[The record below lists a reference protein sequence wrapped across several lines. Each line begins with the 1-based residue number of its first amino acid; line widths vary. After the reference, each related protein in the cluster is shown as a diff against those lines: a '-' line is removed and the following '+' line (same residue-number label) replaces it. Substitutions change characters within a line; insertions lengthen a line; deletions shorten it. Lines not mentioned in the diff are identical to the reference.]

1 MTQIQVQHGNC
12 TGKSREN
19 NGQIERRE
27 GTNRME
33 KARICLWVIVFL
45 NVLSLQVA
53 SADVSAESKEE
64 QATATLKDTEVSRLA
79 KQIWQAFFSADG
91 RFRQEGIFRDG
102 SPNRYRYRIRL
113 RIGGNFPIRS
123 KVNLGFRMV
132 TGATD
137 DPTTGNV
144 DLDNYFSKKG
154 FNLDRLFLRY
164 SPSSLLTI
172 TMGKFANPFE
182 HVELVFH
189 NDVQLEGAA
198 QQFRLKDVGFIDQV
212 QLNFG
217 QFVLDEIKTK
227 PDTNLFAGQ
236 LFVKGFHFKGLSFGT
251 TLYEYRNE
259 DNIAQ
264 AVEEGKL
271 GGGDTN
277 TRIGTGTGTSSYLSG
292 FRMIEGLAKHE
303 FEIAAVPLWLLGA
316 YGQNLLAD
324 INDKA
329 YWAEIGVGPIARL
342 RELKALYHYVWV
354 ERESMI
360 SNYNNADIFNP
371 NTHGHELKFVLP
383 IEKNISVEVLYF
395 IAKDIIASDTNPYQH
410 KTRLQIK
417 VKF

>member
-1 MTQIQVQHGNC
+1 
-12 TGKSREN
+12 
-19 NGQIERRE
+19 
-27 GTNRME
+27 ME
-33 KARICLWVIVFL
+33 KARIYLCAIVFL
-45 NVLSLQVA
+45 SVLSLQIV
-53 SADVSAESKEE
+53 SADVFAESKEE
-64 QATATLKDTEVSRLA
+64 QAATTLKDQEISQLG
-79 KQIWQAFFSADG
+79 KQLWGAFFSADG

-102 SPNRYRYRIRL
+102 SPNRYRYRIRF
-113 RIGGNFPIRS
+113 RMSGNFPIHS
-123 KVNLGFRMV
+123 KVDLGFRMV

-164 SPSSLLTI
+164 TPSQSLTI
-172 TMGKFANPFE
+172 TMGKFPNPFE

-198 QQFRLKDVGFIDQV
+198 QQFRLKDVGFIRQA
-212 QLNFG
+212 QLNLG
-217 QFVLDEIKTK
+217 QFILDEIKSG

-236 LFVKGFHFKGLSFGT
+236 LFVEGFHFKGLSFGA

-264 AVEEGKL
+264 VVEEGRL

-277 TRIGTGTGTSSYLSG
+277 TRIGVGTGTSTYRFG
-292 FRMIEGLAKHE
+292 FRTVEGLAKQE
-303 FEIAAVPLWLLGA
+303 FEIASTPLWLLAA

-324 INDKA
+324 VNDKA
-329 YWAEIGVGPIARL
+329 YWAEIGVGPIPRL
-342 RELKALYHYVWV
+342 GQLRALYHYVWV
-354 ERESMI
+354 QRESMI

-371 NTHGHELKFVLP
+371 NTHGHELKFVLSL
-383 IEKNISVEVLYF
+383 EKNISLEVLYF
-395 IAKDIIASDTNPYQH
+395 VAKDIIASGANPYQH

-417 VKF
+417 AKF

>member
-1 MTQIQVQHGNC
+1 M
-12 TGKSREN
+12 EN
-19 NGQIERRE
+19 
-27 GTNRME
+27 
-33 KARICLWVIVFL
+33 ARICLWVIVFL
-45 NVLSLQVA
+45 NVLSLQAA
-53 SADVSAESKEE
+53 SADMLTESKEGQT
-64 QATATLKDTEVSRLA
+64 QAATTLKDKEVSQLA
-79 KQIWQAFFSADG
+79 KQLWKTFFSADA
-91 RFRQEGIFRDG
+91 RFRQEGIFQDG
-102 SPNRYRYRIRL
+102 SPSRYRYRIRL
-113 RIGGNFPIRS
+113 RMGGNFPIHS
-123 KVNLGFRMV
+123 KVNLGLRMA

-164 SPSSLLTI
+164 APSPSLTI

-198 QQFRLKDVGFIDQV
+198 QQFRMKDVGFIRQV
-212 QLNFG
+212 QLNLG
-217 QFVLDEIKTK
+217 QFILDEIKSK

-236 LFVKGFHFKGLSFGT
+236 LFVKGFHFKGLSFGA

-264 AVEEGKL
+264 IVEEGRL
-271 GGGDTN
+271 AGGDTN
-277 TRIGTGTGTSSYLSG
+277 TRIGAGTGISAYLFG
-292 FRMIEGLAKHE
+292 FRTIEGLAKHE
-303 FEIAAVPLWLLGA
+303 FEVASVPLWLLGA
-316 YGQNLLAD
+316 YAQNLLAD
-324 INDKA
+324 SNDKA
-329 YWAEIGVGPIARL
+329 YWSEIGVGPIPRL
-342 RELKALYHYVWV
+342 GQLRALYHNVWV

-383 IEKNISVEVLYF
+383 VEQNISVEVLYF
-395 IAKDIIASDTNPYQH
+395 IAKNIIASSANPYQH

>member
-1 MTQIQVQHGNC
+1 
-12 TGKSREN
+12 
-19 NGQIERRE
+19 
-27 GTNRME
+27 ME
-33 KARICLWVIVFL
+33 KARIYLCAIVVL
-45 NVLSLQVA
+45 SVLSLQVIP
-53 SADVSAESKEE
+53 ADVYAESKEE
-64 QATATLKDTEVSRLA
+64 QAATTLKDKEVSQLA
-79 KQIWQAFFSADG
+79 KQLWGAFFSADA
-91 RFRQEGIFRDG
+91 RFRQEGIFRNG

-113 RIGGNFPIRS
+113 RMGGSFPVHS
-123 KVNLGFRMV
+123 KVDLGFRMV

-164 SPSSLLTI
+164 APSQSLTI
-172 TMGKFANPFE
+172 TMGKFPNPFE

-198 QQFRLKDVGFIDQV
+198 QQLGVKDVGFIDQV
-212 QLNFG
+212 QLNLG
-217 QFVLDEIKTK
+217 QFVLDEIRSS

-236 LFVKGFHFKGLSFGT
+236 LFVEGCHFKGLSFGA
-251 TLYEYRNE
+251 TLYEFRNE

-264 AVEEGKL
+264 AVEEGRL

-277 TRIGTGTGTSSYLSG
+277 TRIGAGTGTSSYLSE
-292 FRMIEGLAKHE
+292 FRTIEALAKYE
-303 FEIAAVPLWLLGA
+303 FEIASVPLWLLGA

-324 INDKA
+324 ADDKA
-329 YWAEIGVGPIARL
+329 YWAEIGVGPIPRL
-342 RELKALYHYVWV
+342 GQLRALYHYVWV

-371 NTHGHELKFVLP
+371 NAHGHELKFVLP
-383 IEKNISVEVLYF
+383 IAKNISVEVLYF
-395 IAKDIIASDTNPYQH
+395 IAKDIIASSTNPYQH

-417 VKF
+417 AEF

>member
-1 MTQIQVQHGNC
+1 
-12 TGKSREN
+12 
-19 NGQIERRE
+19 
-27 GTNRME
+27 ME
-33 KARICLWVIVFL
+33 KARIYLCAIVS
-45 NVLSLQVA
+45 LSVFSLHVA

-64 QATATLKDTEVSRLA
+64 QAAITLKDQEISQLA
-79 KQIWQAFFSADG
+79 KQLWQTFFSADG
-91 RFRQEGIFRDG
+91 RFRQESIFRDG

-113 RIGGNFPIRS
+113 RMGGNFPINP
-123 KVNLGFRMV
+123 KVNLGFRLV

-154 FNLDRLFLRY
+154 FNLDRLFLQY
-164 SPSSLLTI
+164 APSQSLTV
-172 TMGKFANPFE
+172 TVGKFPNPFE

-198 QQFRLKDVGFIDQV
+198 QQFRVKDVGFIRQV
-212 QLNFG
+212 QLNLG
-217 QFVLDEIKTK
+217 QFVLDEIKSS

-236 LFVKGFHFKGLSFGT
+236 LFVEGFHFKGVSFGA

-264 AVEEGKL
+264 VVEEGRL

-277 TRIGTGTGTSSYLSG
+277 TRIGAGTGTSSYLSG
-292 FRMIEGLAKHE
+292 FRTVEGLAKYE
-303 FEIAAVPLWLLGA
+303 FEIASAPLWLLGA
-316 YGQNLLAD
+316 YAQNLLAD
-324 INDKA
+324 ADDKA
-329 YWAEIGVGPIARL
+329 YWGEIGVGPIPRL
-342 RELKALYHYVWV
+342 GQLRALYHYVWV

-371 NTHGHELKFVLP
+371 NAHGHELKFALP

-395 IAKDIIASDTNPYQH
+395 IAKNIIASGANPHQH
-410 KTRLQIK
+410 KTRLQLK

>member
-1 MTQIQVQHGNC
+1 
-12 TGKSREN
+12 
-19 NGQIERRE
+19 
-27 GTNRME
+27 ME
-33 KARICLWVIVFL
+33 KARIYLCAIVL
-45 NVLSLQVA
+45 LGVLSLQTA
-53 SADVSAESKEE
+53 SADAPIDKE
-64 QATATLKDTEVSRLA
+64 LNGKDAAQLA
-79 KQIWQAFFSADG
+79 KGLWQEFFSADA
-91 RFRQEGIFRDG
+91 RFRQESIFREG

-113 RIGGNFPIRS
+113 RMSASFPIHS

-164 SPSSLLTI
+164 APSQLLTI
-172 TMGKFANPFE
+172 TMGKFPNPFE

-198 QQFRLKDVGFIDQV
+198 QQFRVKDVAFIDQV
-212 QLNFG
+212 KLNFG
-217 QFVLDEIKTK
+217 QFVLDEIRSE

-236 LFVKGFHFKGLSFGT
+236 LFAEGFHFKGLSLGA

-264 AVEEGKL
+264 AVEEGRL

-277 TRIGTGTGTSSYLSG
+277 TRIGKGTGTSTYLSE
-292 FRMIEGLAKHE
+292 FRTIEGLAKHE
-303 FEIAAVPLWLLGA
+303 FDIASVPLWLLGA
-316 YGQNLLAD
+316 YAQNLLAD
-324 INDKA
+324 TDDKA
-329 YWAEIGVGPIARL
+329 YWAEIGAGPISSLGQL
-342 RELKALYHYVWV
+342 RALYHYVWV

-371 NTHGHELKFVLP
+371 NVHGHELKFVLP

-395 IAKDIIASDTNPYQH
+395 IAKNIIADNTNPYQH
-410 KTRLQIK
+410 KTRLQLK

>member
-1 MTQIQVQHGNC
+1 
-12 TGKSREN
+12 
-19 NGQIERRE
+19 
-27 GTNRME
+27 ME
-33 KARICLWVIVFL
+33 KVRIYLWLIVFIS
-45 NVLSLQVA
+45 VLSLQVA
-53 SADVSAESKEE
+53 SGDVSAESKEE
-64 QATATLKDTEVSRLA
+64 QAATTLKDADISQLA
-79 KQIWQAFFSADG
+79 QQLWGEFFSADA
-91 RFRQEGIFRDG
+91 RFRQESIFRDG

-113 RIGGNFPIRS
+113 RMDGNFPIHP

-164 SPSSLLTI
+164 TPSQSLTI
-172 TMGKFANPFE
+172 TMGKFPNPFE
-182 HVELVFH
+182 GVELVFH

-198 QQFRLKDVGFIDQV
+198 QQLRVKDVGFIRQV
-212 QLNFG
+212 QLNLG
-217 QFVLDEIKTK
+217 QFVLDEIKTR

-236 LFVKGFHFKGLSFGT
+236 LFAEGFYLTGLSFGA

-264 AVEEGKL
+264 AVEEGRL

-277 TRIGTGTGTSSYLSG
+277 TRIGAGTGTSTYLSE
-292 FRMIEGLAKHE
+292 FRTVEGLTKYE
-303 FEIAAVPLWLLGA
+303 FEIASAPLWLLGA
-316 YGQNLLAD
+316 YAQNLLAD
-324 INDKA
+324 VDDKA
-329 YWAEIGVGPIARL
+329 YWAEIGVGPIPRFHQ
-342 RELKALYHYVWV
+342 LKALYHYVWV

-371 NTHGHELKFVLP
+371 NAHGHELKFVLP
-383 IEKNISVEVLYF
+383 LEKNISVEVLYF
-395 IAKDIIASDTNPYQH
+395 IAKDIVASGVNSYQH
-410 KTRLQIK
+410 KTRLQLK

>member
-1 MTQIQVQHGNC
+1 
-12 TGKSREN
+12 
-19 NGQIERRE
+19 
-27 GTNRME
+27 ME
-33 KARICLWVIVFL
+33 KARIYLCAIAVLS
-45 NVLSLQVA
+45 VLSLQVIP
-53 SADVSAESKEE
+53 ADVYAESKEE
-64 QATATLKDTEVSRLA
+64 QAATTLKDKEVSQLA
-79 KQIWQAFFSADG
+79 KQLWGAFFSADA
-91 RFRQEGIFRDG
+91 RFRQEGIFRNG

-113 RIGGNFPIRS
+113 RMGGSFPVHS
-123 KVNLGFRMV
+123 KVDLGFRMV

-164 SPSSLLTI
+164 TPNQFLTLTI
-172 TMGKFANPFE
+172 GKFANPFE

-198 QQFRLKDVGFIDQV
+198 QQFRVKDVGFIDQV
-212 QLNFG
+212 QLNLG
-217 QFVLDEIKTK
+217 QFVLDEIKNR

-236 LFVKGFHFKGLSFGT
+236 LFVNGFHFDGLSFGA
-251 TLYEYRNE
+251 TLYEFRNE

-264 AVEEGKL
+264 AVEEGRL

-277 TRIGTGTGTSSYLSG
+277 TRIGAGTGTSSYLSE
-292 FRMIEGLAKHE
+292 FRTIEALAKYE
-303 FEIAAVPLWLLGA
+303 FEIASVPLWLLGA

-324 INDKA
+324 ADDKA
-329 YWAEIGVGPIARL
+329 YWAEIGVGPIPRL
-342 RELKALYHYVWV
+342 GQLRALYHYVWV

-371 NTHGHELKFVLP
+371 NAHGHELKFVLP
-383 IEKNISVEVLYF
+383 IAKNISVEVLYF
-395 IAKDIIASDTNPYQH
+395 IAKDIIASSTNPYQH

-417 VKF
+417 AEF

>member
-1 MTQIQVQHGNC
+1 M
-12 TGKSREN
+12 EN
-19 NGQIERRE
+19 
-27 GTNRME
+27 
-33 KARICLWVIVFL
+33 ARVYLWIIIFFS
-45 NVLSLQVA
+45 VLSLQVA
-53 SADVSAESKEE
+53 SADVSAAETKEG
-64 QATATLKDTEVSRLA
+64 QASTTFQDTDISQLA
-79 KQIWQAFFSADG
+79 KQFWGEFFSADA

-113 RIGGNFPIRS
+113 RMGGNFPIHS

-164 SPSSLLTI
+164 APSQSLTV
-172 TMGKFANPFE
+172 TVGKFPNPFE

-198 QQFRLKDVGFIDQV
+198 QQFRMKDVGFIDQV
-212 QLNFG
+212 ELNLG
-217 QFVLDEIKTK
+217 QFVLDEVSSS

-236 LFVKGFHFKGLSFGT
+236 LFVKGFHLKGLSFGA

-264 AVEEGKL
+264 AVEAGRL

-277 TRIGTGTGTSSYLSG
+277 TRIGAGTGTSSYLSE
-292 FRMIEGLAKHE
+292 FRTIEGLAKYE
-303 FEIAAVPLWLLGA
+303 FAIASAPLWLLGA
-316 YGQNLLAD
+316 YAQNLLAD
-324 INDKA
+324 SDDKA
-329 YWAEIGVGPIARL
+329 YWAEVGVGPIPRL
-342 RELKALYHYVWV
+342 GQLRALYHYVWV

-371 NTHGHELKFVLP
+371 NAHGHELKFVLP
-383 IEKNISVEVLYF
+383 LEKNISVEVLYF
-395 IAKDIIASDTNPYQH
+395 IAKDIITSEANPYQH
-410 KTRLQIK
+410 KTRLQLK
-417 VKF
+417 AKF

>member
-1 MTQIQVQHGNC
+1 MT
-12 TGKSREN
+12 
-19 NGQIERRE
+19 ERV
-27 GTNRME
+27 
-33 KARICLWVIVFL
+33 KVCLWVIVFL
-45 NVLSLQVA
+45 NALWLQVA
-53 SADVSAESKEE
+53 FADVVAESKE
-64 QATATLKDTEVSRLA
+64 QPAAATLKDTEVSQLA
-79 KQIWQAFFSADG
+79 KQLWGAFFSADG
-91 RFRQEGIFRDG
+91 RFRQEGVFRDG

-113 RIGGNFPIRS
+113 RIGGNFPIHS

-164 SPSSLLTI
+164 SPSSLLTV

-198 QQFRLKDVGFIDQV
+198 QQFRLKDVGLIDQV
-212 QLNFG
+212 QLNLG

-264 AVEEGKL
+264 AVEEGRL

-292 FRMIEGLAKHE
+292 FRTIEGLAKYE
-303 FEIAAVPLWLLGA
+303 FEIASVPLWLLGA

-324 INDKA
+324 VNDKA
-329 YWAEIGVGPIARL
+329 YWAEVGVGPIPRL

-371 NTHGHELKFVLP
+371 NAHGHELKFVLP
-383 IEKNISVEVLYF
+383 VEKNISVEVLYF
-395 IAKDIIASDTNPYQH
+395 IAKDIIASGANLHQH
-410 KTRLQIK
+410 KTRLQLK

>member
-1 MTQIQVQHGNC
+1 
-12 TGKSREN
+12 
-19 NGQIERRE
+19 
-27 GTNRME
+27 ME
-33 KARICLWVIVFL
+33 KARIYLCAIVFL
-45 NVLSLQVA
+45 SVPSLQVA
-53 SADVSAESKEE
+53 SADVHAESKGG
-64 QATATLKDTEVSRLA
+64 QAATTLKDTDISQLA
-79 KQIWQAFFSADG
+79 KQLWGAFFSADA

-113 RIGGNFPIRS
+113 RMGGNFPINS

-164 SPSSLLTI
+164 APSQSLTV
-172 TMGKFANPFE
+172 TVGKFPNPFE

-198 QQFRLKDVGFIDQV
+198 QQFRMKDVGFINQV
-212 QLNFG
+212 QLNLG
-217 QFVLDEIKTK
+217 QFVLDEIKSGS
-227 PDTNLFAGQ
+227 DTNLFAGQ
-236 LFVKGFHFKGLSFGT
+236 LFVEGFHFKGLSFGA

-264 AVEEGKL
+264 AVEEGRL

-277 TRIGTGTGTSSYLSG
+277 TRIGAGTGTSTYLSG
-292 FRMIEGLAKHE
+292 FRTVEGLAKYE
-303 FEIAAVPLWLLGA
+303 FEIASAPLWLLGA

-324 INDKA
+324 VDDKA
-329 YWAEIGVGPIARL
+329 YWAEIGVGPIPRL
-342 RELKALYHYVWV
+342 GQLRALHRYVWV

-371 NTHGHELKFVLP
+371 NAHGHELKFVLP
-383 IEKNISVEVLYF
+383 VEKNISVEVLYF
-395 IAKDIIASDTNPYQH
+395 IAKNIIASGVNPYQH
-410 KTRLQIK
+410 KTRLQLK
-417 VKF
+417 AKF

>member
-1 MTQIQVQHGNC
+1 
-12 TGKSREN
+12 
-19 NGQIERRE
+19 
-27 GTNRME
+27 ME
-33 KARICLWVIVFL
+33 KARIYLCAILFL
-45 NVLSLQVA
+45 SVLSLQVA
-53 SADVSAESKEE
+53 AADVRAESTKG
-64 QATATLKDTEVSRLA
+64 QTATTSKDKEVSQLA
-79 KQIWQAFFSADG
+79 KQLWREFFSADA

-102 SPNRYRYRIRL
+102 APNRYRYRIRL
-113 RIGGNFPIRS
+113 RMGGNFPVHS
-123 KVNLGFRMV
+123 QVNLGFRLV

-164 SPSSLLTI
+164 TPNQSLTV
-172 TMGKFANPFE
+172 TVGKFPNPFE

-198 QQFRLKDVGFIDQV
+198 QQFRMKDVGFIRQV
-212 QLNFG
+212 QLNLG
-217 QFVLDEIKTK
+217 QFILDEIKSG

-236 LFVKGFHFKGLSFGT
+236 LFVEGFHFKGLSFGAT
-251 TLYEYRNE
+251 FYEYRNE

-264 AVEEGKL
+264 AVEAGRL

-277 TRIGTGTGTSSYLSG
+277 TRLGAGTGTSTYLSG
-292 FRMIEGLAKHE
+292 FRTIEGLAKYD
-303 FEIAAVPLWLLGA
+303 FRIASTPLWLLGA

-324 INDKA
+324 TNDKA
-329 YWAEIGVGPIARL
+329 YWSEIGIGPVPRL
-342 RELKALYHYVWV
+342 RQLRALYRYVWV

-371 NTHGHELKFVLP
+371 NAHGHELKFVLP
-383 IEKNISVEVLYF
+383 LEKNISVEVLYF
-395 IAKDIIASDTNPYQH
+395 IAKDIIESDANPYQH
-410 KTRLQIK
+410 KTRLQLK

>member
-1 MTQIQVQHGNC
+1 MT
-12 TGKSREN
+12 EN
-19 NGQIERRE
+19 R
-27 GTNRME
+27 T
-33 KARICLWVIVFL
+33 CLWIILFL
-45 NVLSLQVA
+45 TVLSLQVV
-53 SADVSAESKEE
+53 SADVSTESRKE
-64 QATATLKDTEVSRLA
+64 QAATTLKDTDVSQLA
-79 KQIWQAFFSADG
+79 KQLWGVFFSADA

-102 SPNRYRYRIRL
+102 SPSRYRYRIRF
-113 RIGGNFPIRS
+113 RMAGNFPVHS
-123 KVNLGFRMV
+123 KVDLGFRMV

-164 SPSSLLTI
+164 TPSQSLTI
-172 TMGKFANPFE
+172 TMGKFPNPFE
-182 HVELVFH
+182 GVELVFH

-198 QQFRLKDVGFIDQV
+198 QQFHVKDIGFIDRV
-212 QLNFG
+212 QLNLG
-217 QFVLDEIKTK
+217 QFVLDEIKSG

-236 LFVKGFHFKGLSFGT
+236 LFVEGFHFKGLSFGA

-264 AVEEGKL
+264 AVEEGRL

-277 TRIGTGTGTSSYLSG
+277 TRIGAGTGNSTYLSE
-292 FRMIEGLAKHE
+292 FRTTEGLAKYQ
-303 FEIAAVPLWLLGA
+303 FEITSTPLWLLGA

-324 INDKA
+324 SDDKA
-329 YWAEIGVGPIARL
+329 YWGEIGVGPIPRL
-342 RELKALYHYVWV
+342 GQLRALYRYVWV

-383 IEKNISVEVLYF
+383 VEKNISVEVLYF
-395 IAKDIIASDTNPYQH
+395 IAKDIIASGMNPYQH
-410 KTRLQIK
+410 KTRLQLK

>member
-1 MTQIQVQHGNC
+1 MKNA
-12 TGKSREN
+12 K
-19 NGQIERRE
+19 
-27 GTNRME
+27 
-33 KARICLWVIVFL
+33 ICLWVILFL
-45 NVLSLQVA
+45 NVLLLQVA
-53 SADVSAESKEE
+53 SADALTDKEPE
-64 QATATLKDTEVSRLA
+64 GKDASQLA
-79 KQIWQAFFSADG
+79 KQLWQAFFSADA

-102 SPNRYRYRIRL
+102 SPNRYRYRIRF
-113 RIGGNFPIRS
+113 RMNGSFPVHA

-144 DLDNYFSKKG
+144 DLDNYFSKKA

-164 SPSSLLTI
+164 APSQLLTI

-198 QQFRLKDVGFIDQV
+198 QQFRVKDVGFIDRV
-212 QLNFG
+212 QLNLG
-217 QFVLDEIKTK
+217 QFVLDEIKSS

-236 LFVKGFHFKGLSFGT
+236 LFVKGFHFKGLSFGA

-264 AVEEGKL
+264 AVEADRL

-277 TRIGTGTGTSSYLSG
+277 TRIGAGTGTSSYLSG
-292 FRMIEGLAKHE
+292 FRTIEGLAKHE
-303 FEIAAVPLWLLGA
+303 FEIGSVPLWLLGA
-316 YGQNLLAD
+316 YGQNLLTD
-324 INDKA
+324 TDDKA
-329 YWAEIGVGPIARL
+329 YWAEIGVGPMPHLGQL
-342 RELKALYHYVWV
+342 RALYHYVWV

-395 IAKDIIASDTNPYQH
+395 IAKDIITDSTNPYQH

-417 VKF
+417 AEF

>member
-1 MTQIQVQHGNC
+1 
-12 TGKSREN
+12 
-19 NGQIERRE
+19 
-27 GTNRME
+27 ME
-33 KARICLWVIVFL
+33 KARIYLWIIIFL
-45 NVLSLQVA
+45 SFLSLQIA
-53 SADVSAESKEE
+53 SANTSIDKEPE
-64 QATATLKDTEVSRLA
+64 GTDAAQLA
-79 KQIWQAFFSADG
+79 KQLWGEFFSADA
-91 RFRQEGIFRDG
+91 RFRQESIFRDG

-113 RIGGNFPIRS
+113 RMGGNFPVHS

-164 SPSSLLTI
+164 TPSQSLTI
-172 TMGKFANPFE
+172 TMGKFPNPFE
-182 HVELVFH
+182 GVELVFH

-198 QQFRLKDVGFIDQV
+198 QQFRVKDVGFIRQV
-212 QLNFG
+212 QLNLG
-217 QFVLDEIKTK
+217 QFVLDEIKSR

-236 LFVKGFHFKGLSFGT
+236 LFVEGFYLKGLSFGA

-264 AVEEGKL
+264 AVEAGRL

-277 TRIGTGTGTSSYLSG
+277 TRLGAGTGTSTYLSE
-292 FRMIEGLAKHE
+292 FRTVEGLAKYE
-303 FEIAAVPLWLLGA
+303 FAIASVPSWLLGA
-316 YGQNLLAD
+316 YAQNLLAD
-324 INDKA
+324 SDDKA
-329 YWAEIGVGPIARL
+329 YWVEIGVGPIPHLGQL
-342 RELKALYHYVWV
+342 RALHRYVWV

-371 NTHGHELKFVLP
+371 NAHGHELKFVLP

-395 IAKDIIASDTNPYQH
+395 IAKDIIASDANPYQH
-410 KTRLQIK
+410 KTRLQLK

>member
-1 MTQIQVQHGNC
+1 ME
-12 TGKSREN
+12 KSR
-19 NGQIERRE
+19 IY
-27 GTNRME
+27 
-33 KARICLWVIVFL
+33 LWIIVFFS
-45 NVLSLQVA
+45 VFSLQVA
-53 SADVSAESKEE
+53 STDVYAESQEG
-64 QATATLKDTEVSRLA
+64 QTAPTLKDTDISQLA
-79 KQIWQAFFSADG
+79 KGLWGEFFSADA

-113 RIGGNFPIRS
+113 RMSGNLPINS

-164 SPSSLLTI
+164 TPSQFLTI
-172 TMGKFANPFE
+172 TMGKFPNPFE
-182 HVELVFH
+182 GVELVFH

-198 QQFRLKDVGFIDQV
+198 QQFRVKDVGFIRQV
-212 QLNFG
+212 QLNLG
-217 QFVLDEIKTK
+217 QFVLDEIKSG

-236 LFVKGFHFKGLSFGT
+236 LFAEGFHFKGLSFGA

-264 AVEEGKL
+264 AVEEGRL

-277 TRIGTGTGTSSYLSG
+277 TRIGAGTGASSYLSG
-292 FRMIEGLAKHE
+292 FRTIEGLAKHE
-303 FEIAAVPLWLLGA
+303 FEIASVPSWLLGA
-316 YGQNLLAD
+316 YAQNLLAD
-324 INDKA
+324 SDDKA
-329 YWAEIGVGPIARL
+329 YWGEIGVGPIPRFHQ
-342 RELKALYHYVWV
+342 LKALYHYVWV

-371 NTHGHELKFVLP
+371 NAHGHELKFVLP
-383 IEKNISVEVLYF
+383 LEKNISVEVLYF
-395 IAKDIIASDTNPYQH
+395 IAKNIIASDANPYQH

-417 VKF
+417 AEF

>member
-1 MTQIQVQHGNC
+1 MGC
-12 TGKSREN
+12 
-19 NGQIERRE
+19 NGQVERHE
-27 GTNRME
+27 GAYMME
-33 KARICLWVIVFL
+33 KAKVCLWIIFL
-45 NVLSLQVA
+45 NVLWLQVA
-53 SADVSAESKEE
+53 FADGLAESKG
-64 QATATLKDTEVSRLA
+64 QLAAATLKDTEVSQLA
-79 KQIWQAFFSADG
+79 KQIWSAFFSADG

-102 SPNRYRYRIRL
+102 SPNRYRYRIRF
-113 RIGGNFPIRS
+113 RMSGTFPIHS
-123 KVNLGFRMV
+123 KVDFGFRMV

-164 SPSSLLTI
+164 SPSSLLTV
-172 TMGKFANPFE
+172 TMGKFPNPFE

-212 QLNFG
+212 QLNLG
-217 QFVLDEIKTK
+217 QFVLDEIKSG

-236 LFVKGFHFKGLSFGT
+236 LFVEGFHFRGLSFGA

-259 DNIAQ
+259 NNIAQ
-264 AVEEGKL
+264 VVEEGRL

-277 TRIGTGTGTSSYLSG
+277 TRIGAGTGTSTYLSE
-292 FRMIEGLAKHE
+292 FRTVEGLAKYE
-303 FEIAAVPLWLLGA
+303 FEIASTPLWFLGA

-324 INDKA
+324 MDDRA
-329 YWAEIGVGPIARL
+329 YWAEIGAGPIPRL
-342 RELKALYHYVWV
+342 GQLRALYHYVWV

-383 IEKNISVEVLYF
+383 VEKNISVELLYF
-395 IAKDIIASDTNPYQH
+395 IAKDITASGVNPHQH

>member
-1 MTQIQVQHGNC
+1 
-12 TGKSREN
+12 
-19 NGQIERRE
+19 
-27 GTNRME
+27 ME
-33 KARICLWVIVFL
+33 KVRIYLCATVFL
-45 NVLSLQVA
+45 SVFSLQVA

-64 QATATLKDTEVSRLA
+64 QAATTLKDTDISQLA
-79 KQIWQAFFSADG
+79 KGLWQEFFSADA

-102 SPNRYRYRIRL
+102 SPSRYRHRIRL
-113 RIGGNFPIRS
+113 RMGGDFPINS

-164 SPSSLLTI
+164 APSQSLTI
-172 TMGKFANPFE
+172 TVGKFPNPFE

-198 QQFRLKDVGFIDQV
+198 QQFRVKGVGFIDQV
-212 QLNFG
+212 QLNLG
-217 QFVLDEIKTK
+217 QFVLDELKSGA
-227 PDTNLFAGQ
+227 DTNLFAGQ
-236 LFVKGFHFKGLSFGT
+236 LFVEGFHFTGLSFGA

-264 AVEEGKL
+264 AVEESRL

-277 TRIGTGTGTSSYLSG
+277 TRIGAGTGTSTYLSE
-292 FRMIEGLAKHE
+292 FRTVEGLAKYE
-303 FEIAAVPLWLLGA
+303 VEIGSTPLWLLGA
-316 YGQNLLAD
+316 YGQNLLTDAD
-324 INDKA
+324 NKA
-329 YWAEIGVGPIARL
+329 YWAEIGAGPIPRL
-342 RELKALYHYVWV
+342 GQLRALYHYVWV

-371 NTHGHELKFVLP
+371 NAHGHELKFVLP

-395 IAKDIIASDTNPYQH
+395 IAKNIITDSTNPYQH
-410 KTRLQIK
+410 KTRLQLK

>member
-1 MTQIQVQHGNC
+1 
-12 TGKSREN
+12 
-19 NGQIERRE
+19 
-27 GTNRME
+27 ME
-33 KARICLWVIVFL
+33 KAKICLWVIVFL
-45 NVLSLQVA
+45 NALWLQVA
-53 SADVSAESKEE
+53 FADVVTESKE
-64 QATATLKDTEVSRLA
+64 QLAAATLKDTEVPQLA
-79 KQIWQAFFSADG
+79 KQLWGAFFSADG
-91 RFRQEGIFRDG
+91 RFRQEGVFRDG

-113 RIGGNFPIRS
+113 RIGGNFPIHS

-164 SPSSLLTI
+164 SPSSLLTV

-198 QQFRLKDVGFIDQV
+198 QQFRLKEVGFIDQL
-212 QLNFG
+212 QLNLG

-236 LFVKGFHFKGLSFGT
+236 LFVEGFHFKGLSFGT

-264 AVEEGKL
+264 AVEEGRL

-277 TRIGTGTGTSSYLSG
+277 TRIGTGTGTSYLSG
-292 FRMIEGLAKHE
+292 FRTIEGLAKYE

-324 INDKA
+324 VNDKA
-329 YWAEIGVGPIARL
+329 YWAEVGVGPIPRL

-371 NTHGHELKFVLP
+371 NAHGHELKFVLP

-395 IAKDIIASDTNPYQH
+395 IAKDIIASGANPHQH
-410 KTRLQIK
+410 KTRLQLK

>member
-1 MTQIQVQHGNC
+1 
-12 TGKSREN
+12 
-19 NGQIERRE
+19 
-27 GTNRME
+27 ME
-33 KARICLWVIVFL
+33 KAKICLWVIVFFSL
-45 NVLSLQVA
+45 LSLQVA
-53 SADVSAESKEE
+53 STDVSAESKEG
-64 QATATLKDTEVSRLA
+64 QAATTLKDTDISQLA
-79 KQIWQAFFSADG
+79 TQLWKAFFSADA
-91 RFRQEGIFRDG
+91 RFRQEGIFREG
-102 SPNRYRYRIRL
+102 SPNRYRYRIRF
-113 RIGGNFPIRS
+113 RMSGNFPIHS

-164 SPSSLLTI
+164 TPSQVLTI
-172 TMGKFANPFE
+172 TMGKFPNPFE

-198 QQFRLKDVGFIDQV
+198 QQFRLKDVGFIRQV
-212 QLNFG
+212 QLNLG
-217 QFVLDEIKTK
+217 QFILDEIKSG

-236 LFVKGFHFKGLSFGT
+236 LFVEGFHFKGLSFGA

-264 AVEEGKL
+264 VVEEGRL

-277 TRIGTGTGTSSYLSG
+277 TRIGAGTGTSTYRFG
-292 FRMIEGLAKHE
+292 FRTVEGLAKQE
-303 FEIAAVPLWLLGA
+303 FEIASTPLWFLAA

-324 INDKA
+324 VNDKA
-329 YWAEIGVGPIARL
+329 YWAEIGVGPIPRL
-342 RELKALYHYVWV
+342 GQLRALYHYVWV
-354 ERESMI
+354 QRESMI

-383 IEKNISVEVLYF
+383 LEENISLEVLYF
-395 IAKDIIASDTNPYQH
+395 VAKDIIASGANPYQH

-417 VKF
+417 AKF

>member
-1 MTQIQVQHGNC
+1 MKNA
-12 TGKSREN
+12 K
-19 NGQIERRE
+19 
-27 GTNRME
+27 
-33 KARICLWVIVFL
+33 ICLWVILFL
-45 NVLSLQVA
+45 NVLLLQVA
-53 SADVSAESKEE
+53 SADALTDKEPE
-64 QATATLKDTEVSRLA
+64 GKDASQLA
-79 KQIWQAFFSADG
+79 KQLWQAFFSAAA

-102 SPNRYRYRIRL
+102 SPNRYRYRIRF
-113 RIGGNFPIRS
+113 RMNGSFPVHA

-154 FNLDRLFLRY
+154 FSLDRLFLRY
-164 SPSSLLTI
+164 APSQSLTI

-198 QQFRLKDVGFIDQV
+198 QQFRVKDVGFIDRV
-212 QLNFG
+212 QLNLG
-217 QFVLDEIKTK
+217 QFVLDEIKSS

-236 LFVKGFHFKGLSFGT
+236 LFVKGFHFKGLSFGA

-264 AVEEGKL
+264 AVEAGRL

-277 TRIGTGTGTSSYLSG
+277 TRIGAGTGTSSYLSG
-292 FRMIEGLAKHE
+292 FRTIEGLAKYE
-303 FEIAAVPLWLLGA
+303 FEIASVPLWLLGA
-316 YGQNLLAD
+316 YAQNLLAD
-324 INDKA
+324 TDDKA
-329 YWAEIGVGPIARL
+329 YWAEIGIGPTPHLGQL
-342 RELKALYHYVWV
+342 RALYHYVWV

-383 IEKNISVEVLYF
+383 VEKNISVEVLYF
-395 IAKDIIASDTNPYQH
+395 IAKDIITDSTNPYQH

-417 VKF
+417 AEF

>member
-1 MTQIQVQHGNC
+1 M
-12 TGKSREN
+12 
-19 NGQIERRE
+19 
-27 GTNRME
+27 ME
-33 KARICLWVIVFL
+33 KAKVCLWIMVFL
-45 NVLSLQVA
+45 NVLWLQVA
-53 SADVSAESKEE
+53 FADVSAEPKVE
-64 QATATLKDTEVSRLA
+64 QAVTTLTDADISQLA
-79 KQIWQAFFSADG
+79 KQLWGAFFSADG
-91 RFRQEGIFRDG
+91 RFRQESIFRDG
-102 SPNRYRYRIRL
+102 SPNRYRYRIRF
-113 RIGGNFPIRS
+113 RMNGNFPIHS
-123 KVNLGFRMV
+123 KVDFGFRMV

-164 SPSSLLTI
+164 VPSSLLTV
-172 TMGKFANPFE
+172 TMGKFPNPFE

-198 QQFRLKDVGFIDQV
+198 QQVRVKEVGFIDQV
-212 QLNFG
+212 QLNLG
-217 QFVLDEIKTK
+217 QFVLDEIKSG

-236 LFVKGFHFKGLSFGT
+236 LFVEGFHFKGLSFGA

-264 AVEEGKL
+264 AVEEGRL

-277 TRIGTGTGTSSYLSG
+277 TRIGAGTGSSTYLSE
-292 FRMIEGLAKHE
+292 FRTTEGLAKYQ
-303 FEIAAVPLWLLGA
+303 FEIASTPLWLLGA
-316 YGQNLLAD
+316 YAQNLLTD
-324 INDKA
+324 VNDKA
-329 YWAEIGVGPIARL
+329 FWVEIGVGPIPRL
-342 RELKALYHYVWV
+342 GQLRALYHYVWV

-383 IEKNISVEVLYF
+383 LEKNISVEVLYF
-395 IAKDIIASDTNPYQH
+395 IAKDIIASGVNPYQH

>member
-1 MTQIQVQHGNC
+1 M
-12 TGKSREN
+12 
-19 NGQIERRE
+19 
-27 GTNRME
+27 ME
-33 KARICLWVIVFL
+33 KAKVCLWIIVFL
-45 NVLSLQVA
+45 NALWLQGA
-53 SADVSAESKEE
+53 FADVLAESKE
-64 QATATLKDTEVSRLA
+64 QAAAPLKDTEVSQLA
-79 KQIWQAFFSADG
+79 KQIWGAFFSADG

-113 RIGGNFPIRS
+113 RMSGNFPVHS
-123 KVNLGFRMV
+123 KVDLGFRMV
-132 TGATD
+132 TGATE

-164 SPSSLLTI
+164 SPSSLLTV

-182 HVELVFH
+182 SVELVFH

-198 QQFRLKDVGFIDQV
+198 QQLRVKEVGFIDQV
-212 QLNFG
+212 QLNLG
-217 QFVLDEIKTK
+217 QFVLDEIKTR

-236 LFVKGFHFKGLSFGT
+236 LFVEGFHFKGLSFGA

-264 AVEEGKL
+264 AVEEGRL

-277 TRIGTGTGTSSYLSG
+277 TRIGASTGTSTYLSE
-292 FRMIEGLAKHE
+292 FRTTEGLAKYE
-303 FEIAAVPLWLLGA
+303 FEIASTPLWLLGA
-316 YGQNLLAD
+316 YAQNLLAD
-324 INDKA
+324 MDDKA
-329 YWAEIGVGPIARL
+329 YWAEIGVGPIPRL
-342 RELKALYHYVWV
+342 GQLRALYHYVWV

-383 IEKNISVEVLYF
+383 LKKNISVEVLYF
-395 IAKDIIASDTNPYQH
+395 IAKDIIASGVNPYQH